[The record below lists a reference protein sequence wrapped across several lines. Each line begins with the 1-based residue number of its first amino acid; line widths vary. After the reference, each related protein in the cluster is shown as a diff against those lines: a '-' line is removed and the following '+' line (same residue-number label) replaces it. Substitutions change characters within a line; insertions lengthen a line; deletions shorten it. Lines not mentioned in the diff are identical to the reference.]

1 MRGKSLWTLVSV
13 LVLGIVLGAAMRAV
27 AQESINLR
35 FSSFT
40 PPMHFM
46 NAKVFT
52 PWIDMVDKKT
62 TGKVKIKLFPGA
74 ALGKPPDQYD
84 MAVKGVAD
92 ITWGIC
98 GYTPGRF
105 PLATVMDLPFMV
117 PTAEIGSRVAQK
129 LYDNGTVASEF
140 KNVHLLMLAT
150 PPPMDIHTS
159 KKLIK
164 VVEDIKGVKVR
175 IPSPAIGKLIE
186 KWGALGVGM
195 PITEAYLSLE
205 RGVVDGVIM
214 DPLTFWGFKMN
225 EVTKHHTRLAVST
238 SLVFMAMNKGTWDK
252 LPKDVQKVFTEL
264 SGEWLSADFHGKI
277 ATEEVAASWARLEK
291 EEKHTVYS
299 PPAQDLEKWTKTVEP
314 LLDEWSKEMESK
326 GLPGKKVLQEALN
339 LKKQFE
345 KK

>member
-1 MRGKSLWTLVSV
+1 
-13 LVLGIVLGAAMRAV
+13 
-27 AQESINLR
+27 
-35 FSSFT
+35 
-40 PPMHFM
+40 MHFM
-46 NAKVFT
+46 NAKVLM
-52 PWIDMVDKKT
+52 PWIDMVEKKT
-62 TGKVKIKLFPGA
+62 EGKVKIKLFPGA
-74 ALGKPPDQYD
+74 ALGKPADQYD

-105 PLATVMDLPFMV
+105 PLAMVMDLPFMV
-117 PTAEIGSRVAQK
+117 PNPEIGSRVAQK
-129 LYDNGTVASEF
+129 LYDNGTVAHEF
-140 KNVHLLMLAT
+140 KDVHLLMLAT
-150 PPPMDIHTS
+150 PPPMDLHMS
-159 KKLIK
+159 KKLVK

-175 IPSPAIGKLIE
+175 IPSPVIGKLIE
-186 KWGALGVGM
+186 KWGAAGVGM

-214 DPLTFWGFKMN
+214 DPLTIWGFKLN
-225 EVTKHHTRLAVST
+225 EVTKYHTRLAVST
-238 SLVFMAMNKGTWDK
+238 SVLFMAMNKVTWDK

-277 ATEEVAASWARLEK
+277 ATGEVAGSWVKLEK
-291 EEKHTVYS
+291 EGHTVYI
-299 PPAQDLEKWTKTVEP
+299 PPAEDLGKWYKTSEP

-326 GLPGKKVLQEALN
+326 GLPGKKVFQEALN